1 MRDDHRTLLA
11 LMVARLEPV
20 ASDFYPGRI
29 ARIVNIR
36 DEMTSCRACPM
47 SFLLHLTAGTE
58 CRKI

>member
-11 LMVARLEPV
+11 LMVGRLEPV
-20 ASDFYPGRI
+20 ASGFYPGRI
-29 ARIVNIR
+29 ANIR

-47 SFLLHLTAGTE
+47 SFLLHLTVGTE